1 MNLTVRNIPE
11 NVISVIKTMA
21 TKEKRSLNSEILV
34 LLENATKSNTNIV
47 NNADIWENI
56 GNAWDDVDA
65 DELIKDIYENRTVGR
80 YDIEL

>member
-34 LLENATKSNTNIV
+34 LLENAIKSNTNIV